1 MHPADEIAKAVSQA
15 RGILA
20 SLVNCYDRPDAKFV
34 TGLPYIAEAV
44 IAAEEILGKA
54 TVHLATLFED
64 YNLGISNASAEVDV
78 ADDVT
83 EGVEVAPE
91 PDLPE
96 DYLPVSFGLF
106 GRHPS
111 VTHLANKLETI
122 VETLPRAPE
131 PLRPEQLVEQPAQSY
146 AELLEK
152 LTAMADSAAFH
163 TGEGDSTLLPVL
175 ESLRN
180 DVIRMRSVA

>member
-1 MHPADEIAKAVSQA
+1 MHPADEIAKALSQA

-20 SLVNCYDRPDAKFV
+20 SVVNCFDRPEAKFA
-34 TGLPYIAEAV
+34 TASTYIAEAV

-54 TVHLATLFED
+54 NLHLATLFED
-64 YNLGISNASAEVDV
+64 YDLSISNASTEYGVTA
-78 ADDVT
+78 DVT
-83 EGVEVAPE
+83 EEDEAAPE

-96 DYLPVSFGLF
+96 NYLPASFGLF

-122 VETLPRAPE
+122 VDTLPRAPE

-175 ESLRN
+175 QSLRN